1 MHSIT
6 LTLPLPERR
15 TRWLA
20 VGLAA
25 GLLAGTIAMPA
36 LAPRGALAA
45 DPATPIEHTIS
56 VSGVGTIVSV
66 PDVADLRL
74 GVTIARPTV
83 KAARAEAAVAMT
95 KVIAALKAL
104 GIADK
109 DIQTI
114 NISLQP
120 TYDYNTTG
128 NAPRITGYS
137 LSNGVAVIVR
147 DLDVI
152 GDAIDDALAAG
163 ATTVDGVSFRVN
175 DPAGAQQQARTAAMT
190 EARAHAD
197 TLAAAAGVTIRGV
210 ASISETASPVPYPIN
225 FAAGAA
231 VAKDVATPVQVG
243 TSDITITVAVV
254 YLIG

>member
-1 MHSIT
+1 MQSIT
-6 LTLPLPERR
+6 MTLSLPERR

-25 GLLAGTIAMPA
+25 GLLVGAIGAPA

-45 DPATPIEHTIS
+45 DPTTPIEHTIS
-56 VSGVGTIVSV
+56 VSGVGTVVSV
-66 PDVADLRL
+66 SDVADLRL
-74 GVTIARPTV
+74 GVTIARSTV
-83 KAARAEAAVAMT
+83 KTARAEAAAAMT

-104 GIADK
+104 DIADA

-120 TYDYNTTG
+120 TYDYTTNG

-137 LSNGVAVIVR
+137 LANGVAVVVR

-175 DPAGAQQQARTAAMT
+175 DPAGAQKQARTAAMS

-210 ASISETASPVPYPIN
+210 ASISETASPMPYPIN
-225 FAAGAA
+225 YAAGAA
-231 VAKDVATPVQVG
+231 VGKDVATPVQVG